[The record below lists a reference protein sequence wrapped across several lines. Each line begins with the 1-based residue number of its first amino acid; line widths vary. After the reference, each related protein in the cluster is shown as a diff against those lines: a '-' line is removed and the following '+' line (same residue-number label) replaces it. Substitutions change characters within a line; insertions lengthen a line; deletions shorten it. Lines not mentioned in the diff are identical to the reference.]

1 MRWHDERI
9 NNEVGLLHTDL
20 VHNVVLIDLLRRM
33 RDDYEQ
39 ALLNQRAE
47 TIALAQRV
55 TASQAA
61 MWAGVREKQN
71 VQLQFDRYAENQG
84 REAKAKDAE
93 IAELQAQLAAALATI
108 ERAVVA
114 PEADT
119 GALYAEGC
127 AP

>member
-9 NNEVGLLHTDL
+9 QEAINTVWNLDGELYGP
-20 VHNVVLIDLLRRM
+20 NVEPLMQSM

-47 TIALAQRV
+47 TIALLLRQRAETVDLAQQV
-55 TASQAA
+55 
-61 MWAGVREKQN
+61 M
-71 VQLQFDRYAENQG
+71 
-84 REAKAKDAE
+84 
-93 IAELQAQLAAALATI
+93 ELQSQLAAALATI
-108 ERAVVA
+108 ERAVGA
-114 PEADT
+114 TEAGA

>member
-1 MRWHDERI
+1 MHWHDERI
-9 NNEVGLLHTDL
+9 NNEATALHTDL
-20 VHNVVLIDLLRRM
+20 VHSIVLIDLLRRM

-47 TIALAQRV
+47 TIALAQ
-55 TASQAA
+55 
-61 MWAGVREKQN
+61 
-71 VQLQFDRYAENQG
+71 
-84 REAKAKDAE
+84 
-93 IAELQAQLAAALATI
+93 LAAALATI

-114 PEADT
+114 PEVNT